1 MADELHG
8 TLDAARYAAANVP
21 VSPEAIL
28 DRVRR
33 CARVD
38 GVRACRGSFLRQKG
52 EMRLAPDAPWRD
64 FRAQEWFLGSGVTF
78 RWRARLH
85 MAPLLRATVADS
97 FEDGRG
103 MLRVAILGMPIVRSS
118 GSPCDRGEAMRG
130 LAELP
135 WRPWAFR
142 EALPLSWK
150 MVSAGALCGTFDD
163 GHTRASVEFEIDAD
177 GHVLG
182 ASVAQ
187 RPRRLAKSVV
197 STPWS
202 GVFRDYRKLDGIL
215 VPTYAEAS
223 WHLETGKFTYWR
235 GHVTE
240 FHLLG

>member
-1 MADELHG
+1 MMASAMEIG
-8 TLDAARYAAANVP
+8 SRPEAVA

-33 CARVD
+33 CAMVD
-38 GVRACRGSFLRQKG
+38 GVRACRGSFLRQEG
-52 EMRLAPDAPWRD
+52 EMRLAPDAPWRV
-64 FRAQEWFLGSGVTF
+64 FRAQEWFPDSGVTF
-78 RWRARLH
+78 RWRARLR
-85 MAPLLRATVADS
+85 MVSLLRATVADS

-103 MLRVAILGMPIVRSS
+103 VLRVSILGVPFVRSS
-118 GSPCDRGEAMRG
+118 GSACDRGEAMRG

-142 EALPLSWK
+142 EAPPLSWK

-163 GHTRASVEFEIDAD
+163 GHTRASVKFEVDAE
-177 GHVLG
+177 GRVLE
-182 ASVAQ
+182 ARVAE
-187 RPRRLAKSVV
+187 RPRLVGKSVV